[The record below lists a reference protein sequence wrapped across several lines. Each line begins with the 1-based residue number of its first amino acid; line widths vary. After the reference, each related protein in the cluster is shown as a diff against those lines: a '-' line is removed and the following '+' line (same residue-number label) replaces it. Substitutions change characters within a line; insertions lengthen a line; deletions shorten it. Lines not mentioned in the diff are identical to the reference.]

1 MREDLLEGEDL
12 LEREYLLG
20 TEDILMRE
28 DLLEREDLLKR
39 EDSLQREDI
48 LMREDLLERV
58 MRETYTAR
66 NVQVT
71 ASLHS
76 SSLYIR
82 IRSHRLLR
90 LDDNKFAASCQQ
102 T

>member
-1 MREDLLEGEDL
+1 MRE
-12 LEREYLLG
+12 Y
-20 TEDILMRE
+20 
-28 DLLEREDLLKR
+28 LLERED
-39 EDSLQREDI
+39 I
-48 LMREDLLERV
+48 LERV

-90 LDDNKFAASCQQ
+90 LDDNKVCCKLSTGVIQVDCQEFLSTSLMEVVSTTCCESANIKLHQ
-102 T
+102 CGFHRLNET

>member
-1 MREDLLEGEDL
+1 MREDLLETGDL
-12 LEREYLLG
+12 LE
-20 TEDILMRE
+20 TEDILMKE
-28 DLLEREDLLKR
+28 
-39 EDSLQREDI
+39 
-48 LMREDLLERV
+48 ERV
-58 MRETYTAR
+58 KRETYTAR

-82 IRSHRLLR
+82 IRSHCLLR

-102 T
+102 A